1 MQLLHL
7 QALPPLC
14 SLKLCAWWGDT
25 TERPSKKKIVGILE
39 EVEDAKDQNSSLTR
53 NNKLNQL
60 ISQLMDLLL

>member
-7 QALPPLC
+7 QALPHLC
-14 SLKLCAWWGDT
+14 SLQLCAWWEDT